1 MKILVVGGT
10 GMIGGHA
17 ALYLKSQ
24 GHDVT
29 IAGRSRPRPPSGLA
43 DLPFLQGDFVAR
55 TFTNERLSKLDGIVF
70 AAGNDIRHVPE
81 GQNFDDHVLRV
92 NGEAVPQFAAFAKQ
106 AGVRHFIHIGSFYQH
121 VAPHLIETSPY
132 VRSRKMATD
141 GVTALADGTFH
152 ALSLD
157 APFVVGSI
165 PGMILPLFEAY
176 TGYAQGKLGIPPY
189 APQGGTNFIST
200 QSISEAVASAI
211 ERGENGKAYLI
222 GDENLTFTDYF
233 KLFFR
238 AVGNGA
244 DIPALDKQHPL
255 LPDSAIFTG
264 RGSTVSYEPDR
275 EETALLGY
283 RRNDITRA
291 VREVVAQ
298 ILASQGV

>member
-17 ALYLKSQ
+17 ALYLNSQ

-29 IAGRSRPRPPSGLA
+29 ISGRNKPRPPSALA

-55 TFTNERLSKLDGIVF
+55 TFTTEQLSKFEGIVF

-81 GQNFDDHVLRV
+81 GRNFDEHVLRV
-92 NGEAVPQFAAFAKQ
+92 NGEAVPQFAAFGKQ

-141 GVTALADGTFH
+141 GVTALADKSFH

-157 APFVVGSI
+157 APFVVGTI
-165 PGMILPLFEAY
+165 PGMTPSLFEAY
-176 TGYAQGKLGIPPY
+176 TKYAQGKLGIPPFG
-189 APQGGTNFIST
+189 PPGGTNFIST
-200 QSISEAVASAI
+200 QSISEAVAGAI
-211 ERGENGKAYLI
+211 KRGETGKAYLI
-222 GDENLTFTDYF
+222 GDENLTFVDYF

-238 AVGNGA
+238 AVGNEA

-264 RGSTVSYEPDR
+264 RGSTVSYEPDP
-275 EETALLGY
+275 EETSLLGY
-283 RRNDITRA
+283 RRNDVTRA
-291 VREVVAQ
+291 VKEVVTQ
-298 ILASQGV
+298 ILATQSV